1 MFRTIENNQATVS
14 VTIEGKSYDVPAD
27 ISVAAAV
34 LLSGFKK
41 VRNTPVT
48 QSPRLPFCMMGVCF
62 DCLMKI
68 DDLPNQQACQIM
80 VRKGMNIEIQDG
92 ASELDDY
99 L

>member
-1 MFRTIENNQATVS
+1 MFRTIEENQATVS
-14 VTIEGKSYDVPAD
+14 VTIEGKPYEVPAD

-68 DDLPNQQACQIM
+68 DKLPNQQACQIM

-92 ASELDDY
+92 SSELDDY

>member
-1 MFRTIENNQATVS
+1 MFRLIENNRPTVS
-14 VTIEGKSYDVPAD
+14 ITIEGKPYEVPAD

-48 QSPRLPFCMMGVCF
+48 RSPRLPYCMMGVCF

-68 DDLPNQQACQIM
+68 DNLPNQQACQVM

>member
-1 MFRTIENNQATVS
+1 MFRTIENNHATVS
-14 VTIEGKSYDVPAD
+14 ITIEGNPYVVPAD

-48 QSPRLPFCMMGVCF
+48 NSPRLPFCMMGVCF

-68 DDLPNQQACQIM
+68 DSAPNQQACQII
-80 VRKGMNIEIQDG
+80 VKKGMKIELQDG
-92 ASELDDY
+92 ASELSDY

>member
-1 MFRTIENNQATVS
+1 MFREIENNPATVS
-14 VTIEGKSYDVPAD
+14 ITIEGKPYEVPAG

-34 LLSGFKK
+34 LLSGFRK

-48 QSPRLPFCMMGVCF
+48 QSPRLPYCMMGVCF

-68 DDLPNQQACQIM
+68 DNLPNQQACQIL

>member
-1 MFRTIENNQATVS
+1 MFRAIEENQATVPI
-14 VTIEGKSYDVPAD
+14 TIEGKTYEVPAD

-34 LLSGFKK
+34 LLSGFTK

-48 QSPRLPFCMMGVCF
+48 QSPRLPYCMMGVCF

-68 DDLPNQQACQIM
+68 DSLPNQQACQIM

>member
-1 MFRTIENNQATVS
+1 
-14 VTIEGKSYDVPAD
+14 
-27 ISVAAAV
+27 
-34 LLSGFKK
+34 
-41 VRNTPVT
+41 
-48 QSPRLPFCMMGVCF
+48 MMGVCF

-68 DDLPNQQACQIM
+68 DNLPNQQACQIL

>member
-1 MFRTIENNQATVS
+1 MFRTIEDNQATVS
-14 VTIEGKSYDVPAD
+14 ITIEGKPYEVPAD

-34 LLSGFKK
+34 LLSGFRK

-68 DDLPNQQACQIM
+68 DNLPNQQACQIM
-80 VRKGMNIEIQDG
+80 VEKGMSIEIQDG

-99 L
+99 V